1 MLVVQVEAHLHRFFY
16 IITCRLG
23 CTGIMGYVEQH
34 SGSKGNRHF
43 MRINKHL
50 GSWLLAVWHTAP
62 SNFIVSWMCLR
73 KGHLV
78 VKHLILTYILTFF
91 DLARHQLQTSIY
103 LSLFTWIAWDAP
115 FSMIRCFTQ
124 FSSQHSQNHDKPRL
138 ANLCHLLHP
147 AVAKGKHDRFWSTRN
162 LPFATWLSQR
172 PFLAESDVLE

>member
-1 MLVVQVEAHLHRFFY
+1 MHRNNG
-16 IITCRLG
+16 ICR
-23 CTGIMGYVEQH
+23 TTFWVKREQ
-34 SGSKGNRHF
+34 HF

-147 AVAKGKHDRFWSTRN
+147 AVAKGKHDRVDLPESTLRH
-162 LPFATWLSQR
+162 
-172 PFLAESDVLE
+172 LAFPKTFSCRIRCAWINSSKK